1 MDENNLVFKY
11 MQYVDDSE
19 DEMDESEVDEMQH
32 MFMAASLDEGGSSR
46 RRGPRISRQ
55 IIPRDHEGGH
65 KRIWADYFDEKPV
78 YGPRMFRRR

>member
-1 MDENNLVFKY
+1 MDDKNLVLKY
-11 MQYVDDSE
+11 MQLADDSE
-19 DEMDESEVDEMQH
+19 EEQEELEVDEMHH

-46 RRGPRISRQ
+46 PRGPRIPRQ
-55 IIPRDHEGGH
+55 IVAHDHEGGH